1 MAISRPSYSTL
12 SLVRLAYPDPV
23 PSFWVSSRTGGD
35 GPPQR
40 PLYCVGG
47 ALYMF
52 INGISM
58 QQASQ
63 GERFP
68 SVDRISAALQTLNPA
83 LGRLA
88 AFKYASAIIRAN
100 DSGFPDGP
108 RQAWDITAKALGKS
122 DAVPAGKRHVF
133 GLLRRI
139 KAHVRGATEVV

>member
-35 GPPQR
+35 GRPDR

-52 INGISM
+52 INGITM
-58 QQASQ
+58 QDASQ

-68 SVDRISAALQTLNPA
+68 SVDRISSALQTLNPA

-108 RQAWDITAKALGKS
+108 RQAWEITAKALGKA
-122 DAVPAGKRHVF
+122 DTVPETKRRVF
-133 GLLRRI
+133 GLIRRI
-139 KAHVRGATEVV
+139 KAHAKGETEVV

>member
-35 GPPQR
+35 GHPDR

-52 INGISM
+52 INGITM
-58 QQASQ
+58 QDASQ

-68 SVDRISAALQTLNPA
+68 SVDRISSALQTLNPS

-108 RQAWDITAKALGKS
+108 RQAWEITAKALGKA
-122 DAVPAGKRHVF
+122 DAAPGTRRRML

-139 KAHVRGATEVV
+139 KVHAKGEAEVV